1 MKRRNEDDD
10 EEEGGG
16 GGVTGVQTTC
26 IQFPTRSSCH
36 YMGHID
42 SYLFSPE
49 LNLLFAHVIALAHAR
64 LSGTEHPNLA
74 QASACAGIAVCQL
87 PPSAALAQASLAQAS
102 LAQASL
108 AQASGLIPMRCL
120 ASHSTSSPSVF
131 VISSS
136 SQAVGF
142 R

>member
-26 IQFPTRSSCH
+26 IQVPTRSSCH

-74 QASACAGIAVCQL
+74 QASACAGIVVCQL

-102 LAQASL
+102 
-108 AQASGLIPMRCL
+108 GLSPTRWL
-120 ASHSTSSPSVF
+120 ASHSTSSPSAF
-131 VISSS
+131 SISST